1 MRRATATVLLLIGL
15 VGLVS
20 LRTAYNLTRE
30 PAPGIRVRWRDG
42 TSSPQR
48 AWLEWK
54 YRLEGRSAP
63 QGLSYSYV
71 MMDTSTA
78 NIRALVTDP
87 EVSDTDDIDRERF
100 AIPWETANESRQFM
114 WIADRLPVLRQ
125 PLARWTLVAS
135 FAFMA
140 AAGTRAIIGAVNWRA
155 LARAAREW
163 LHQPPDGTAHE

>member
-1 MRRATATVLLLIGL
+1 MRRAAVLLLIGL

-42 TSSPQR
+42 TSSSQR

-71 MMDTSTA
+71 LMDTRTA

-114 WIADRLPVLRQ
+114 WVADRLPVLRQ
-125 PLARWTLVAS
+125 PLARWTLVAL
-135 FAFMA
+135 FALMV
-140 AAGTRAIIGAVNWRA
+140 AAGTRTLAGVANRRDLA
-155 LARAAREW
+155 GTARAW
-163 LHQPPDGTAHE
+163 LHRLELEDRNE